1 MRSATRTRLFAVA
14 FGAVGI
20 ATAALML
27 WIMGA
32 FRLSLL
38 RNLVQIS
45 PTVPFG
51 ASMVLVFAWVLGGPF
66 GIRIARGSHWTA
78 VWLGVILSLSCL
90 MLAAITGAVVYLVT
104 EWKRYGSNDLFEV
117 LVWGPLGI
125 GLYGL
130 LPASVLGVGYGIFV
144 RRLAVPPRSRLTTR

>member
-1 MRSATRTRLFAVA
+1 MRSVTRTRLCAVA
-14 FGAVGI
+14 CGVMGL

-32 FRLSLL
+32 FRLELL

-51 ASMVLVFAWVLGGPF
+51 ASMILVFAWVLGGPF
-66 GIRIARGSHWTA
+66 GNRIARGSSRTA
-78 VWLGVILSLSCL
+78 AWLGVVLSLSCL
-90 MLAAITGAVVYLVT
+90 MLAAIAGAVVYLVT
-104 EWKRYGSNDLFEV
+104 EWKRYELNDLFIV

-125 GLYGL
+125 GLYGFI
-130 LPASVLGVGYGIFV
+130 PAAVLGVGYGFFV
-144 RRLAVPPRSRLTTR
+144 RRIAAHRGAA